1 MNDPFSPG
9 YIPDPYISTGVEFKL
24 DLNNNKKKKIQKKVT
39 QVVNPLP
46 KVSEQFYTIVEKSRA
61 VDKRIKEAGEKPS
74 YEDLKK
80 FHDYSVEMEKSAKEQ
95 HL

>member
-1 MNDPFSPG
+1 MNDPYSPG
-9 YIPDPYISTGVEFKL
+9 YIPDPYQSTGVKFKL
-24 DLNNNKKKKIQKKVT
+24 NMPKTQKKKIQKKVT

>member
-1 MNDPFSPG
+1 MNDPYSPG

-24 DLNNNKKKKIQKKVT
+24 DLNNKKKTIQKKVT

-61 VDKRIKEAGEKPS
+61 VDKRIKEAGAKPS

>member
-24 DLNNNKKKKIQKKVT
+24 DLNNKKKKFQKKVT

>member
-24 DLNNNKKKKIQKKVT
+24 DLNNKKKKIQKKVT
-39 QVVNPLP
+39 PQVVNPLP

-61 VDKRIKEAGEKPS
+61 VDKRIKEAGAKPS

>member
-1 MNDPFSPG
+1 MNDPYSPG

-61 VDKRIKEAGEKPS
+61 VDKRIKEAGAKPS

>member
-61 VDKRIKEAGEKPS
+61 VDKRIKEAGAKPS

>member
-1 MNDPFSPG
+1 MNDPYSPG

-24 DLNNNKKKKIQKKVT
+24 DLNNKKKKIQKKVT
-39 QVVNPLP
+39 QVVHPLP

>member
-1 MNDPFSPG
+1 MNDPYSPG

>member
-24 DLNNNKKKKIQKKVT
+24 DLNNKKKKIQKKVT

>member
-1 MNDPFSPG
+1 MPK
-9 YIPDPYISTGVEFKL
+9 TQ
-24 DLNNNKKKKIQKKVT
+24 KKKIQKKVT

>member
-24 DLNNNKKKKIQKKVT
+24 DLNNKKKKIQKKVT

-61 VDKRIKEAGEKPS
+61 VDKRIKEAGAKPS